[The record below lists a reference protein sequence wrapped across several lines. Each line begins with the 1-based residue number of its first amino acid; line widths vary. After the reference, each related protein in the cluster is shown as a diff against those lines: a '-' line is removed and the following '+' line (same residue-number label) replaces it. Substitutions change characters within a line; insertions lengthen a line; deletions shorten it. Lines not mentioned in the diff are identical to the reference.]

1 MTISD
6 NVIKEFAQDNSQKI
20 KYPIGCAEQRE
31 AHRFIGMMRF
41 TIVVHIL

>member
-1 MTISD
+1 M
-6 NVIKEFAQDNSQKI
+6 ALGNSQKI

-41 TIVVHIL
+41 TIVQHIL